1 MKPATSENCATEPRG
16 RSVMAFVIEELTVGG
31 AERML
36 VAMANQLARLGWQV
50 HLVCLRDAGVLA
62 ADLDESICVHVLH
75 KSPGLD
81 LTLPWRLNRCLHKIN
96 PIAVNSHLWV
106 GNTWTR
112 LALLLSRLPVVV
124 TEHSRDDWKPGYY
137 LWIDRI
143 LALKTA
149 AMITVSGDT
158 AAFYRDVVG
167 VGAELITVINN
178 GVDTR
183 KYAAGDGRA
192 LREQWLTNST
202 HHQSTPADKRVLI
215 GTVGRL
221 VMAKNHRRLIDAFTL
236 LKQDSTLSGHDIQLI
251 MVGDGEDRHDIET
264 YVDEKNLHDA
274 VIFTGARLDIPD
286 VLAAFDLFVLS
297 SDREGHPLTALEAQA
312 AGTPVVLT
320 DAGGSSEAIA
330 RDGAQCGGVLVERST
345 EALAAALR
353 DMVLYPRLRAERAA
367 FARHHALAHF
377 DQKHMIER
385 YIGIFEDVSH
395 G

>member
-1 MKPATSENCATEPRG
+1 MSLSSAENPPTNVVG
-16 RSVMAFVIEELTVGG
+16 SSVMAFVIEELTVGG
-31 AERML
+31 AERMV
-36 VAMANQLARLGWQV
+36 VAMANQLAAMGWQV
-50 HLVCLRDAGVLA
+50 HIVCLREAGVLA
-62 ADLDESICVHVLH
+62 RDLDAGIPVHVLH

-81 LTLPWRLNRCLHKIN
+81 LTLPYRLNRCLKQIK
-96 PIAVNSHLWV
+96 PIVVNSHLWV

-112 LALLLSRLPVVV
+112 LALLPSRTPVVV
-124 TEHSRDDWKPGYY
+124 TEHSRDDWKPRYY
-137 LWIDRI
+137 RWIDRI

-167 VGAELITVINN
+167 VNSALVTVVNN

-183 KYAAGDGRA
+183 RYAAGDGSE
-192 LREQWLTNST
+192 LRHEWLNAGARGKDL
-202 HHQSTPADKRVLI
+202 PADRRILI

-221 VMAKNHRRLIDAFTL
+221 VLAKNHPRLIDAFDL
-236 LKQDSTLSGHDIQLI
+236 LKQDSTLSDYDIQLV
-251 MVGDGEDRHDIET
+251 MVGDGEDRNDIES
-264 YVDEKNLHDA
+264 YVRQKKLHDS
-274 VIFTGARLDIPD
+274 VLFTGARMDIPD

-330 RDGAQCGGVLVERST
+330 RDGAQCGGILVERST

-353 DMVLYPRLRAERAA
+353 EMILHPRLRAERAA
-367 FARHHALAHF
+367 FARDYALDNF
-377 DQKHMIER
+377 DQKHMVER
-385 YIGIFEDVSH
+385 YIAIFRAVAR
-395 G
+395 